1 MGLED
6 FDVASR
12 VTPVIAN
19 IRPSGDKYLMEDF
32 YYAGGLLGLMSR
44 LKPFLDL
51 SQINVSGQS
60 WAHSL
65 EAAQVYD
72 DDVIRP
78 LDHPIYAE
86 GALAVLKGNL
96 AANGCVMK
104 PSAAE
109 PRLLR
114 HSGPALVFDN
124 YAALKASID
133 RDDLDVT
140 PDHVLVL
147 RNAGPLGAPG
157 MPEWGALPIPKKL
170 LKQGVRDMV
179 RISDARM
186 SGTAYGACIL
196 HVSPESY
203 IGGTLAVVQTGDVI
217 TLDVPARTLH
227 LDVPEAELARRRDDL
242 RAPAPRYGRGYG
254 WMFSQHVK
262 QADQGC
268 DFDFLETDFG
278 APVPEPEI
286 Y

>member
-1 MGLED
+1 
-6 FDVASR
+6 
-12 VTPVIAN
+12 
-19 IRPSGDKYLMEDF
+19 
-32 YYAGGLLGLMSR
+32 
-44 LKPFLDL
+44 
-51 SQINVSGQS
+51 
-60 WAHSL
+60 
-65 EAAQVYD
+65 
-72 DDVIRP
+72 
-78 LDHPIYAE
+78 
-86 GALAVLKGNL
+86 
-96 AANGCVMK
+96 
-104 PSAAE
+104 
-109 PRLLR
+109 
-114 HSGPALVFDN
+114 
-124 YAALKASID
+124 
-133 RDDLDVT
+133 
-140 PDHVLVL
+140 
-147 RNAGPLGAPG
+147 LGAPG

-203 IGGTLAVVQTGDVI
+203 VGGTLAVVRTGDVI

-262 QADQGC
+262 QADEGC